1 LWFVSDTTTLL
12 VICILELTRP
22 LFDIT
27 LNWSTLLLG
36 RYNFNESN
44 MKLLGTVLWNCTW
57 DQLVSLSSFR
67 TNKLIPRYNF
77 IVLFHQRVKC
87 FLQIMVECLTDHQHW
102 QSSCL
107 VVIQNSLVHYF
118 DMFLVFSYTFA
129 SPPPI
134 TWVSNVETSSLLG
147 RTLELHRFLWVVKFE
162 FSTLLLEKKNR
173 IFKIIARLELVLC
186 SLCFTLGV
194 TTN

>member
-1 LWFVSDTTTLL
+1 MFKMCQNFICVS
-12 VICILELTRP
+12 IEENILM
-22 LFDIT
+22 FKMCQ
-27 LNWSTLLLG
+27 N
-36 RYNFNESN
+36 
-44 MKLLGTVLWNCTW
+44 
-57 DQLVSLSSFR
+57 FR

-87 FLQIMVECLTDHQHW
+87 FLQIMVECPTDHQHW

-147 RTLELHRFLWVVKFE
+147 RTLELHRFFMGCKIRIFHIIIR
-162 FSTLLLEKKNR
+162 KKNR